1 VVAAAIILPLYE
13 RPASRQLGTRHRA
26 ALGITEKVENC
37 VCVVVSEETGSI
49 SLAERGIL
57 NKPLTSSKLK
67 ELLEARFSPSVER
80 EAVAPNLR
88 GLIRQIGD
96 RVRVVMSRF
105 FALFG
110 LHLPASPR
118 NKK

>member
-1 VVAAAIILPLYE
+1 
-13 RPASRQLGTRHRA
+13 
-26 ALGITEKVENC
+26 
-37 VCVVVSEETGSI
+37 VVVSEETGSI

-67 ELLEARFSPSVER
+67 ELLEARFSPAVER
-80 EAVAPNLR
+80 EAVAPSIR
-88 GLIRQIGD
+88 GLVNQIGN
-96 RVRVVMSRF
+96 RVRILMTRF

-110 LHLPASPR
+110 LNLPASPR